1 MKKEHDHETLADK
14 FWGWWDYAD
23 LGEIVIGI
31 LLFLVAAFVVTGIAA
46 LITVMANL
54 RTSEEEAPSP
64 DEPAAHMAR
73 AMPDA
78 AEAGG
83 YLSAVC
89 IAEEYHSIAEY
100 TEGDGPAPEWYR
112 PEEEMAAVWTADE
125 GCNILATNLQSDS
138 VDYNAHPPIGIDP
151 GGVDWIADVA
161 DIYVGNKSA
170 RDTDVPCNTRQSDYN
185 AIQRTDAGCPDW
197 NVDSTL
203 YGWDGHTAEA
213 WEMDLFSRIFY
224 LEFWQ
229 PDMTLC
235 EAGCDAILRLWE
247 SEYYSPTL
255 YGTLSAVTERG
266 DYAFSTYGYVWDW
279 NYDPDALAWCR
290 AYCEERFYNGPVW
303 TAPFFR
309 KGCWHDW
316 AVPCYQ
322 IGNIYFSTGK
332 GWE

>member
-1 MKKEHDHETLADK
+1 MKKEHNHETLADK

-31 LLFLVAAFVVTGIAA
+31 LLFLFAAFVVTGIAA

-54 RTSEEEAPSP
+54 RTSEEEAPPP
-64 DEPAAHMAR
+64 DESAAHMAR
-73 AMPDA
+73 AMPDE

-112 PEEEMAAVWTADE
+112 PEEPMAAEWE
-125 GCNILATNLQSDS
+125 DS
-138 VDYNAHPPIGIDP
+138 NA
-151 GGVDWIADVA
+151 
-161 DIYVGNKSA
+161 
-170 RDTDVPCNTRQSDYN
+170 RQSDYN

-197 NVDSTL
+197 NLDTTL
-203 YGWDGHTAEA
+203 YGWDGRTMEA

-255 YGTLSAVTERG
+255 YGTLSAVTESG

-332 GWE
+332 GWN